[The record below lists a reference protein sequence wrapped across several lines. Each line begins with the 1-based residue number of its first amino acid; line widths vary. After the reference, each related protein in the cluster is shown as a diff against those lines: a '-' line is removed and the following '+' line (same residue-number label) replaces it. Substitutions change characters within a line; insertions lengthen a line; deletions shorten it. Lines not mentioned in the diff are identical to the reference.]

1 MLYNII
7 YALGIILMLTGL
19 FFLFYV
25 LISKSLCLGEKHNY
39 YTVIAGYEEK
49 KNLPDEIYCAFTQ
62 MNLFNLGSPPPL
74 IVIDYNLSE
83 ETRLRCSLMNEAFG
97 KIVFCKE
104 NELTEIIGNNLYS
117 ND

>member
-7 YALGIILMLTGL
+7 YATGLVLMLTGL

-39 YTVIAGYEEK
+39 YTVIAGYEEN

-62 MNLFNLGSPPPL
+62 MNLFNLGSAPPL
-74 IVIDYNLSE
+74 VVVDFNLSE
-83 ETRLRCSLMNEAFG
+83 ETKTRCRLVNETFG
-97 KIVFCKE
+97 EIVFCKE
-104 NELTEIIGNNLYS
+104 KELTEIISNNLYS